1 MLDPGKRILRM
12 GRGRTRH
19 PAPRDVGSAITT
31 KLHREVQNHSE
42 ARAVVP
48 RIELDSMQLTNRSRT
63 QSPGSK
69 PATPPPHMPA
79 ASPVTAPPAKRN
91 VRPLLEPIKTS
102 SLNGGHALGGDSP
115 KLLARA
121 DELIP

>member
-1 MLDPGKRILRM
+1 
-12 GRGRTRH
+12 
-19 PAPRDVGSAITT
+19 
-31 KLHREVQNHSE
+31 
-42 ARAVVP
+42 
-48 RIELDSMQLTNRSRT
+48 MQLTNRSRT